1 MPGPHNAK
9 KNKRGRKKKKN
20 HTNSR
25 AHTTTSPS
33 KSPSLAA
40 HTTQDTVPDLS
51 SSPTLTPATP
61 EVHKA
66 ECIYPDH
73 CEGVPW
79 KGNNALNPPSS
90 PYGPKDDPTLILLSN
105 PIIHDPGNGPRVKNM
120 QAFLNSSF
128 SQPAWVDD
136 PLCAEFAQRE
146 ILQMLCTVLPE
157 ETALVSPLLF
167 HPSCCENYPIS
178 DSRVLSFHISRS
190 ACGTTRAG
198 ALGGFA
204 LPVFACIH

>member
-1 MPGPHNAK
+1 MPGPHNPK

-25 AHTTTSPS
+25 THTTTSPS
-33 KSPSLAA
+33 LAT

-51 SSPTLTPATP
+51 SSPTLVTPLTP
-61 EVHKA
+61 PTPGVHEA
-66 ECIYPDH
+66 EGIYPSHGED
-73 CEGVPW
+73 VPW
-79 KGNNALNPPSS
+79 KGNDAPSPSSS

-120 QAFLNSSF
+120 RAFLDSSF
-128 SQPAWVDD
+128 SQPAWMDD

-157 ETALVSPLLF
+157 ETALVRLLPL
-167 HPSCCENYPIS
+167 HPSCANYPIS
-178 DSRVLSFHISRS
+178 DSRVFTFHIAYS

-198 ALGGFA
+198 ASGGFA
-204 LPVFACIH
+204 PPAFDCIH

>member
-25 AHTTTSPS
+25 THATTSSSLVAHTT
-33 KSPSLAA
+33 
-40 HTTQDTVPDLS
+40 DNTVPVLS

-61 EVHKA
+61 GEHEV
-66 ECIYPDH
+66 EGIYPDH
-73 CEGVPW
+73 REGVTW
-79 KGNNALNPPSS
+79 KGNNAPSPPSS
-90 PYGPKDDPTLILLSN
+90 PYGPKDDPTLVLLSN

-120 QAFLNSSF
+120 RAFLDSSF
-128 SQPAWVDD
+128 SQPAWMDD

-157 ETALVSPLLF
+157 ETALVRPLLL
-167 HPSCCENYPIS
+167 HPSGCANYPIS
-178 DSRVLSFHISRS
+178 DSRVPTFHIACS

-198 ALGGFA
+198 ASGGFA
-204 LPVFACIH
+204 PPVFACIH

>member
-25 AHTTTSPS
+25 THTTTSP
-33 KSPSLAA
+33 LAA
-40 HTTQDTVPDLS
+40 QTTHDTVPGLS
-51 SSPTLTPATP
+51 SSPTHVTLLTPATP
-61 EVHKA
+61 GVHEA
-66 ECIYPDH
+66 EGIYPDH
-73 CEGVPW
+73 REGVPW
-79 KGNNALNPPSS
+79 KGNNALSPPSS

-120 QAFLNSSF
+120 RGFLNSSF
-128 SQPAWVDD
+128 SQPACMDD

-146 ILQMLCTVLPE
+146 ILQMLGTVLPE
-157 ETALVSPLLF
+157 ETALVRPLPL
-167 HPSCCENYPIS
+167 HPSDRSNYPIS
-178 DSRVLSFHISRS
+178 DSRVPTFYIAHS
-190 ACGTTRAG
+190 ACGTTRVG
-198 ALGGFA
+198 ASGGFA

>member
-25 AHTTTSPS
+25 TDTTTSSPSAHTT
-33 KSPSLAA
+33 
-40 HTTQDTVPDLS
+40 HDTVPDLP
-51 SSPTLTPATP
+51 SSPTLTPATLG
-61 EVHKA
+61 VHEA
-66 ECIYPDH
+66 EGICTDH
-73 CEGVPW
+73 REGIPR
-79 KGNNALNPPSS
+79 KGNNALPPPSS

-120 QAFLNSSF
+120 RAFLNSSF
-128 SQPAWVDD
+128 SQPAFMDD

-157 ETALVSPLLF
+157 ETALVSPLLL
-167 HPSCCENYPIS
+167 HPSGCANYPILI
-178 DSRVLSFHISRS
+178 SRVPTFHITCSV
-190 ACGTTRAG
+190 CGTTRAG
-198 ALGGFA
+198 ASGGFA
-204 LPVFACIH
+204 PPVFVCIH

>member
-1 MPGPHNAK
+1 MPGPHNVK

-25 AHTTTSPS
+25 THTTTSS
-33 KSPSLAA
+33 SLAE
-40 HTTQDTVPDLS
+40 HTTHDTVPDLS
-51 SSPTLTPATP
+51 SSPTLVTPLTPAITG
-61 EVHKA
+61 VHEA
-66 ECIYPDH
+66 EGIHPDH
-73 CEGVPW
+73 REGIPW
-79 KGNNALNPPSS
+79 KGDIALSPPSA

-120 QAFLNSSF
+120 RAFLNSTF

-157 ETALVSPLLF
+157 ETALVRPSPL
-167 HPSCCENYPIS
+167 
-178 DSRVLSFHISRS
+178 VLCKTIRFLIPNFHIARS
-190 ACGTTRAG
+190 AYGITRAG
-198 ALGGFA
+198 ASAGCA
-204 LPVFACIH
+204 PPVFACIH

>member
-9 KNKRGRKKKKN
+9 KSKRGRKKKKN

-25 AHTTTSPS
+25 AHTTVSS
-33 KSPSLAA
+33 SLAA
-40 HTTQDTVPDLS
+40 HTTNDTVPDLS

-61 EVHKA
+61 GVHEA
-66 ECIYPDH
+66 DIYPEH
-73 CEGVPW
+73 CEGVSW
-79 KGNNALNPPSS
+79 KGNNTLAPPSS

-128 SQPAWVDD
+128 SQPACVDD

-157 ETALVSPLLF
+157 EIALVRPLLL
-167 HPSCCENYPIS
+167 HPLGCAKYPIS
-178 DSRVLSFHISRS
+178 DSRVPTFHIARS

-198 ALGGFA
+198 GSGEFA
-204 LPVFACIH
+204 PPVFACIH